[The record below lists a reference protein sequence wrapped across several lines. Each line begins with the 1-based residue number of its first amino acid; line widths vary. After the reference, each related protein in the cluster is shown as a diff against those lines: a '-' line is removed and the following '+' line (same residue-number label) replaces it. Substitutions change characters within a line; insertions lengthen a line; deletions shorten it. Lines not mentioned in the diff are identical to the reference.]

1 MEEADLSV
9 DKPADPPPPDPVPSS
24 PASASTSS
32 AKKRRRYQQRHVPFA
47 PPPKI
52 TPPATPAPVVEAE
65 RPLAPTSAEMKAKAY
80 LAAQKKYTSDWHG
93 RFPWLVLDK
102 TDDGSPCLRCSVC
115 MQHGKPTARYGRD
128 GPGGRDLQIGSMRWH
143 EESTKHEAYGFRE
156 MVKAMV
162 AFLKAQQMEHIDSSP
177 FIGISCD
184 ESTDRTRGKHLIV
197 FGTFLK
203 KRRVVTEFLS
213 LLTID
218 KCDAASLQSVLL
230 GHLEGSGIELQKIA
244 GISTDGASVM
254 TGEKNGLV
262 ARLRLRIP
270 HLVGCHCIAH
280 RILGAVIVVFIEYKH
295 KHVALLKSFKFHFC
309 LNFLADILAE
319 LNTLNRFFQ
328 RRTVDI
334 TLVTQE
340 VDRTVTYIKH
350 RYIEYG
356 ERFGGGLNKQ
366 LDKFL
371 ARYKEGRGSLEVH
384 GIAADGSPCTHKFEL
399 TLSRIPGHAFG
410 GTPSDCEDLC
420 TAFAKETVGCLEGRL
435 WDMKR
440 MEGSKLYKVDQWPK
454 KTEVRERRCR
464 KWAEQN
470 MALFDNKLPGV
481 ELRAMEL
488 ELKTFCHIMKTH
500 RKDDDFAQGLANMM
514 KTKDWSKSYPNLM
527 RMWQALAVL
536 PLSTVECE
544 RGFSRQNVIKGWHRT
559 SLCDATLGELMTISM
574 LDYDMDYPQIVEKWR
589 RIRHRRQARNVEF
602 EQEIP
607 LFPQQKDVVE
617 SSDDES
623 VGGGSEDD
631 NVDDDY

>member
-32 AKKRRRYQQRHVPFA
+32 AKKRRRYQQRHLPFA

-143 EESTKHEAYGFRE
+143 EESTKHEACVQKQAHLDKEIESQKRMDDFAKNDPDAARVIRLLRSMLFICKEDAPISMFTRLIGHLSQEGVKDIPKQTYGAYITKYGFRE

-162 AFLKAQQMEHIDSSP
+162 AFLKAQQMEHIHSSP

-280 RILGAVIVVFIEYKH
+280 REALAVKDASNSFPDLFIVDVIIRAFGEIVGRSTPWILGAVIVVFIEYKH

-328 RRTVDI
+328 RRT
-334 TLVTQE
+334 
-340 VDRTVTYIKH
+340 
-350 RYIEYG
+350 
-356 ERFGGGLNKQ
+356 
-366 LDKFL
+366 
-371 ARYKEGRGSLEVH
+371 
-384 GIAADGSPCTHKFEL
+384 
-399 TLSRIPGHAFG
+399 
-410 GTPSDCEDLC
+410 
-420 TAFAKETVGCLEGRL
+420 
-435 WDMKR
+435 
-440 MEGSKLYKVDQWPK
+440 
-454 KTEVRERRCR
+454 
-464 KWAEQN
+464 N

-500 RKDDDFAQGLANMM
+500 RKDDDFAQGLANMK

-589 RIRHRRQARNVEF
+589 RIRHRRQATNVEF

>member
-1 MEEADLSV
+1 L
-9 DKPADPPPPDPVPSS
+9 PS
-24 PASASTSS
+24 
-32 AKKRRRYQQRHVPFA
+32 
-47 PPPKI
+47 
-52 TPPATPAPVVEAE
+52 
-65 RPLAPTSAEMKAKAY
+65 RPN
-80 LAAQKKYTSDWHG
+80 
-93 RFPWLVLDK
+93 
-102 TDDGSPCLRCSVC
+102 
-115 MQHGKPTARYGRD
+115 
-128 GPGGRDLQIGSMRWH
+128 LQ
-143 EESTKHEAYGFRE
+143 
-156 MVKAMV
+156 
-162 AFLKAQQMEHIDSSP
+162 
-177 FIGISCD
+177 
-184 ESTDRTRGKHLIV
+184 
-197 FGTFLK
+197 
-203 KRRVVTEFLS
+203 
-213 LLTID
+213 
-218 KCDAASLQSVLL
+218 
-230 GHLEGSGIELQKIA
+230 
-244 GISTDGASVM
+244 
-254 TGEKNGLV
+254 
-262 ARLRLRIP
+262 
-270 HLVGCHCIAH
+270 
-280 RILGAVIVVFIEYKH
+280 
-295 KHVALLKSFKFHFC
+295 
-309 LNFLADILAE
+309 
-319 LNTLNRFFQ
+319 
-328 RRTVDI
+328 VDI

-356 ERFGGGLNKQ
+356 ERFGGGLSKQ

-371 ARYKEGRGSLEVH
+371 ARYKEGKGSLEVH
-384 GIAADGSPCTHKFEL
+384 GIATDGSPCTHKFEL

>member
-32 AKKRRRYQQRHVPFA
+32 AKKRRRYQQRHLPFA

-65 RPLAPTSAEMKAKAY
+65 RPLAPT
-80 LAAQKKYTSDWHG
+80 
-93 RFPWLVLDK
+93 
-102 TDDGSPCLRCSVC
+102 VC

-143 EESTKHEAYGFRE
+143 EESTKHEACVQKQAHLDNEIESQKRMDDFAKNDPDAARVIRLLRSMLFICKEDAPISMFTRLIGHLSQEGVKDIPKQTYGAYITKYGFRE

-162 AFLKAQQMEHIDSSP
+162 AFLKAQQMEHIHSSP

-184 ESTDRTRGKHLIV
+184 ESTDRTRGKHLIA

-218 KCDAASLQSVLL
+218 KCDVASLQSVLL

-280 RILGAVIVVFIEYKH
+280 REALAVKDASNSFPDLFIVDVIIRAFGEIVGRSTPWILGAVIVVFIEYKH

-328 RRTVDI
+328 RRTV
-334 TLVTQE
+334 
-340 VDRTVTYIKH
+340 
-350 RYIEYG
+350 
-356 ERFGGGLNKQ
+356 
-366 LDKFL
+366 
-371 ARYKEGRGSLEVH
+371 S
-384 GIAADGSPCTHKFEL
+384 
-399 TLSRIPGHAFG
+399 
-410 GTPSDCEDLC
+410 
-420 TAFAKETVGCLEGRL
+420 
-435 WDMKR
+435 
-440 MEGSKLYKVDQWPK
+440 
-454 KTEVRERRCR
+454 
-464 KWAEQN
+464 
-470 MALFDNKLPGV
+470 
-481 ELRAMEL
+481 
-488 ELKTFCHIMKTH
+488 
-500 RKDDDFAQGLANMM
+500 
-514 KTKDWSKSYPNLM
+514 
-527 RMWQALAVL
+527 
-536 PLSTVECE
+536 
-544 RGFSRQNVIKGWHRT
+544 
-559 SLCDATLGELMTISM
+559 
-574 LDYDMDYPQIVEKWR
+574 
-589 RIRHRRQARNVEF
+589 
-602 EQEIP
+602 
-607 LFPQQKDVVE
+607 
-617 SSDDES
+617 
-623 VGGGSEDD
+623 
-631 NVDDDY
+631 

>member
-1 MEEADLSV
+1 MDDFAKNDPDAARVIRLLRSMLFICKEDAPISMFTRLIGHLSQEGV
-9 DKPADPPPPDPVPSS
+9 KDI
-24 PASASTSS
+24 
-32 AKKRRRYQQRHVPFA
+32 
-47 PPPKI
+47 PKQTYGAYI
-52 TPPATPAPVVEAE
+52 T
-65 RPLAPTSAEMKAKAY
+65 K
-80 LAAQKKYTSDWHG
+80 
-93 RFPWLVLDK
+93 
-102 TDDGSPCLRCSVC
+102 
-115 MQHGKPTARYGRD
+115 
-128 GPGGRDLQIGSMRWH
+128 
-143 EESTKHEAYGFRE
+143 YGFRE

-162 AFLKAQQMEHIDSSP
+162 AFLKAQQMEHIHSSP

-280 RILGAVIVVFIEYKH
+280 REAPAVKDASNSFPDLFIVDVIIRAFGEIVGRSTPWYERFKALQLVIHDTNLEHQGLYAIRWLARGDAVRRLCRILGAVIVVFIEYKH

-356 ERFGGGLNKQ
+356 ERFGGGLSKQ

-371 ARYKEGRGSLEVH
+371 ARYKEGKGSLEVH

-470 MALFDNKLPGV
+470 MALFENKLPGV